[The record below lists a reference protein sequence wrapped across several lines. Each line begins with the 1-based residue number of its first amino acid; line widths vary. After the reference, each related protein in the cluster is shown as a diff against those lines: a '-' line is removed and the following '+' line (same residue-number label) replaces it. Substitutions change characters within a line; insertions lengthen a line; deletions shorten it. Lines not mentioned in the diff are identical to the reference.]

1 MSAPAQLASSE
12 VAEFVGDHRCET
24 QSHTPVNRSCPHGVD
39 QSATPIEISWSSKR
53 NAQRR
58 DLLINLQQ
66 VLPEFFGTFNQII
79 DFVPA
84 EEQAKKLARER
95 YKFLRTQGWQLST
108 ENAA

>member
-1 MSAPAQLASSE
+1 MLIS
-12 VAEFVGDHRCET
+12 CET
-24 QSHTPVNRSCPHGVD
+24 QEQALLLDEVLWQRDPDEFVPHNLFGEITTY
-39 QSATPIEISWSSKR
+39 ATPIEISWSSKR